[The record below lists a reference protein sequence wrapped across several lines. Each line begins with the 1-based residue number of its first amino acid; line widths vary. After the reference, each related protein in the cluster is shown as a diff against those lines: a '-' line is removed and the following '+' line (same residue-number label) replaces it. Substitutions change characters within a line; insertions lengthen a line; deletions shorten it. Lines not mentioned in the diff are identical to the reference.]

1 MIKLIVNIL
10 IVVLSIVNFVDCAG
24 LGVLYQWKYLDWV
37 KPNVALTGKNY
48 IPSNPLTQDV
58 DKDISGRV
66 FVTSPQWLE
75 GTPVTLSLV
84 SNLDGPGGPLLT
96 PYPHW
101 SWHTP
106 NDCNKLISVYR
117 IAVKLIIFSFWLIT
131 ILFKIYIHQ
140 LI

>member
-1 MIKLIVNIL
+1 MTKLTGAVFLVIAVTL
-10 IVVLSIVNFVDCAG
+10 VESAG

-37 KPNVALTGKNY
+37 WPNAALTGKKF
-48 IPSNPLTQDV
+48 IIGNPFTQDV
-58 DKDISGRV
+58 DVDVSGRV

-84 SNLDGPGGPLLT
+84 TNLQGPGGPLLT

-106 NDCNKLISVYR
+106 NDCDKLISVYR
-117 IAVKLIIFSFWLIT
+117 IAVRYTLYS
-131 ILFKIYIHQ
+131 
-140 LI
+140 